1 MSSFHGGASARGH
14 ARDEETLAVADAAAW
29 LQPDSS
35 LASDDELDLY
45 LRRRFLPLKRDG
57 AATIVALADTSAE
70 NIAWLRAAYGTVR
83 YLEVPR
89 ALLIDEVRRRF
100 ENRLTDDAVFALARK
115 SPALSARRVV
125 TRGQAAALLLL
136 AGLILAGS
144 MLRPIEMLRGLI
156 VTMSVIF
163 GAAVLFRVLLAWFG
177 THRGAQS
184 GPTACP
190 DCVLPVYTV
199 MVPLY
204 REVRVLPRLIH
215 SLEALDYPRERFQ
228 AILVVED
235 DDIETA
241 STAEALAHAP
251 WLEVVRVP
259 PSFPRTKPKAA
270 NFALRFARGE
280 FVVIYDAEDRPEP
293 DQLRKAVAEFRR
305 CDRTTACLQA
315 RLSFFNTDRWM
326 PRLAALDYR
335 LWFGLL
341 LQGLDRLQ
349 VPMPLG
355 GTSNHFR
362 TAVLRAIH
370 AWDPF
375 NVTEDA
381 DLGIRLAALGY
392 RVSMLDSTTHEEAP
406 THVTAWIRQR
416 SRWLK
421 GYMQTWLVHCRN
433 APVLVRQVGIGGF
446 LAFQLF
452 IGGAVLSALVN
463 PILWAIFIAS
473 SIVPIPIFDGVSAH
487 ELGYISAAG
496 VIGSNG
502 LLTLLT
508 VAGSRRN
515 GGEKPD
521 PYGLTV
527 TLYWLLVSIAGYRGL
542 WHLIVKPFH
551 WDKTEHGFAGAETV
565 DD

>member
-1 MSSFHGGASARGH
+1 MSSFHAEMGARPELARG
-14 ARDEETLAVADAAAW
+14 ATEIAAGNADSR
-29 LQPDSS
+29 PDSDS
-35 LASDDELDLY
+35 GPVSVEEIDHY
-45 LRRRFLPLKRDG
+45 LRRSFLPLERTAG
-57 AATIVALADTSAE
+57 TTTVALADATPE
-70 NIAWLRAAYGTVR
+70 NIAWLRARYGPVR
-83 YLEVPR
+83 FREVPESNVR
-89 ALLIDEVRRRF
+89 ASIRRRF
-100 ENRLTDDAVFALARK
+100 DHQLTEDALFALAREA
-115 SPALSARRVV
+115 PALSAQRVL
-125 TRGQAAALLLL
+125 TRGQAIGFALF
-136 AGLILAGS
+136 AGLAVSGAILRPLA
-144 MLRPIEMLRGLI
+144 MLRMLI
-156 VTMSVIF
+156 VSMCVIF
-163 GAAVLFRVLLAWFG
+163 GASILFRTVLAWFG
-177 THRGAQS
+177 TQS
-184 GPTACP
+184 KGQPPSERHSP
-190 DCVLPVYTV
+190 DWTLPLYTV

-204 REVRVLPRLIH
+204 REARVLPQLIR
-215 SLEALDYPRERFQ
+215 SLAALEYPRDRLQ

-235 DDIETA
+235 DDPETA
-241 STAEALAHAP
+241 TAAEALVRTP

-259 PSFPRTKPKAA
+259 PSMPRTKPKAA

-293 DQLRKAVAEFRR
+293 DQLRKAVSAFRR
-305 CDRTTACLQA
+305 SGRTTACLQA
-315 RLSFFNTDRWM
+315 RLAFFNTDRWM
-326 PRLAALDYR
+326 PRLAALDYK

-362 TAVLRAIH
+362 TAILRAVH

-406 THVTAWIRQR
+406 TTVSAWIKQR

-421 GYMQTWLVHCRN
+421 GYMQTWLVHGRC
-433 APVLVRQVGIGGF
+433 APMFVRQVGIGGF

-452 IGGAVLSALVN
+452 IGGAVVSALVN
-463 PILWAIFIAS
+463 PVLWAIFAVCTIWP
-473 SIVPIPIFDGVSAH
+473 VPIFDSVSTH
-487 ELGYISAAG
+487 ELAFISGAG
-496 VIGSNG
+496 VVGTNG

-508 VAGSRRN
+508 IAGSRRC
-515 GGEKPD
+515 GAEKPD

-527 TLYWLLVSIAGYRGL
+527 TLYWLLISVAGYRGL

-551 WDKTEHGFAGAETV
+551 WEKTEHGLADTGDA
-565 DD
+565 